1 MLSTLVFVPLIG
13 AIITMF
19 LPKEEDRIIKIFAL
33 LVSLIPIVLVG
44 MMWLDFDM
52 AAAGMQFVEKA
63 EWIPSLGVTYHLGVD
78 GISFPL
84 LVISALITTMAII
97 TSWNIDHRVKDF
109 FAFVLL
115 LETGLLG
122 LFVALDYVLFYIF
135 WEIVL
140 VPMYF
145 LIGIWGGPRRRYASI
160 KFFIY
165 TLLGSVVMLVGILA
179 LYFGSGLQTF
189 DILTIAQQANLSP
202 TFQWWLFLA
211 FFLGFAVKVPVFP
224 FHTWLPDAHV
234 EAPTGGSMLL
244 AGVLLKM
251 GAYGFYR
258 ISYTTFPDAAQSFA
272 LFMGVLGVVNIIYG
286 ALAAMAQEDV
296 KKMAA
301 YSSISHMGFV
311 LVGLAAMTP
320 MSMNGG
326 LYVLFSHG
334 LISPLMFFFVGSV
347 FYDRTHTRMMG
358 ELGGLYTKIPL
369 AAGLLAFT
377 AFANLGLPGLS
388 GFIGEFFTFAG
399 TWTELPNLVMIAVV
413 GLVFTAAYH
422 LRMMQKVLMGDAPAK
437 YDGLPDISARELWV
451 AIPLM
456 LLIIWAGIYPNAL
469 LSFFNPSVESI
480 LAVLGVM

>member
-399 TWTELPNLVMIAVV
+399 TWTELPNLVMIAVI